1 MSREIRLVV
10 ILVVIGAVGVFG
22 LAVVAGKYRK
32 ALRADATS
40 GASKPE
46 DPAARAVRLV
56 GGFLAARE
64 RGEDRSA
71 RDRALAAY
79 GMTGEDYAAVWSAWR
94 AWSTGEPLA
103 DPALAAAFAA
113 RRYALERADRIK

>member
-10 ILVVIGAVGVFG
+10 ILVVIGVVGVFG
-22 LAVVAGKYRK
+22 LAMVAGKYRK
-32 ALRADATS
+32 ALRDDAMT
-40 GASKPE
+40 GAAKPE

-64 RGEDRSA
+64 RGEDRAA
-71 RDRALAAY
+71 RDSALDAY
-79 GMTGEDYAAVWSAWR
+79 GMTHEDYASVLSAWR
-94 AWSTGEPLA
+94 AWSMGEPLA

-113 RRYALERADRIK
+113 RRYALERVK